1 MGNPGNADKSQIVK
15 DFEYHKDF
23 ILSKEAENILVMS
36 KSRMSNMIEFW
47 FLKNHSD
54 RSWKVV
60 GREE

>member
-1 MGNPGNADKSQIVK
+1 MGSPGNADESQIVK
-15 DFEYHKDF
+15 DFEYHEDF
-23 ILSKEAENILVMS
+23 IPSKEVENTAVMT
-36 KSRMSNMIEFW
+36 NMIEFL